1 MSDRSNTRPAAG
13 RHEGRT
19 AVITGAAGGIGRA
32 YALRLAAEG
41 AAVAVLDRV
50 DAATVVAEIR
60 DAGGKAIGVRAD
72 LTDPAAVAAAQEEIA
87 ERLGGADILVNNAGV
102 YPNQPFEDIT
112 FEQWRKVFT
121 LNVDA
126 LFHTAKAFTPGMRE
140 RGWGRIVNM
149 TSNSVAMVIPGFSHY
164 AASKMAAI
172 GFTRGLATDLAG
184 AGITVNAIAP
194 SMVRTATT
202 EAGPADLFEAVPQM
216 QAIRRL
222 QVPEDITGMLSFLVS
237 DDAAF
242 VTGQTLYVDG
252 GLIRS

>member
-1 MSDRSNTRPAAG
+1 MSDRIYER

-19 AVITGAAGGIGRA
+19 AVITGAAAGIGRA

-41 AAVAVLDRV
+41 AAVAVLDRS
-50 DAATVVAEIR
+50 DGTAVVKEIA
-60 DAGGKAIGVRAD
+60 DAGGRAIAVQAD
-72 LTDPAAVAAAQEEIA
+72 LTDPTSVIAAQA
-87 ERLGGADILVNNAGV
+87 EVAEHFGGVDILVNNAGI
-102 YPNQPFEDIT
+102 YPNQPFDTIT
-112 FEQWRKVFT
+112 FEQWRAVFT

-126 LFHTAKAFTPGMRE
+126 LFHTAKAFVPGMRE

-172 GFTRGLATDLAG
+172 GFTRGLATDLAD

-222 QVPEDITGMLSFLVS
+222 QVPEDLTGMLSFLVS

-242 VTGQTLYVDG
+242 ITGQTLYVDG
-252 GLIRS
+252 GLVRS